1 VVAGSDPTSSVDV
14 DLSGR
19 VAFITGV
26 ARGQGRS
33 HALALAKAG
42 VDIVGLDI
50 CAQMP
55 GVPYPLSTVDD
66 LECTSKE
73 IEALG
78 RGAVLG
84 VADVRDE
91 ASMSTVLD
99 RGLEAFGRLDFVI
112 ANAGIMPIHGD
123 SARTM
128 GAWQD
133 CLDVLLTGVV
143 TTTELTYP
151 HIVRYG
157 RGGSIVFTG
166 SMAALQPMIRTE
178 ARHTLGLLG
187 YAAAKGALENVC
199 RNYASLLAR
208 ERIRVN
214 VVHPTGVNTPMID
227 NDHFR
232 EAHSDVPGEDDQVLI
247 NAIPV
252 HSIEAEDVSAFMVW
266 LCSDASRYF
275 TGNAVRLD
283 AGASLR

>member
-1 VVAGSDPTSSVDV
+1 VVAGSDPSSVDV
-14 DLSGR
+14 SDRSAR

-33 HALALAKAG
+33 HALALAKEG
-42 VDIVGLDI
+42 VDIIGIDI

-55 GVPYPLSTVDD
+55 GVPYPLSTIDD
-66 LECTSKE
+66 LERTSKE
-73 IEALG
+73 VEALG
-78 RGAVLG
+78 RRAVLG
-84 VADVRDE
+84 VADVRDGT
-91 ASMSTVLD
+91 SMSTVLD
-99 RGLEAFGRLDFVI
+99 RGLAAFGRLDFVI

-128 GAWQD
+128 RAWQD

-151 HIVRYG
+151 HIVQHG
-157 RGGSIVFTG
+157 GGGSIVYTG

-187 YAAAKGALENVC
+187 YSAAKAALESVC

-208 ERIRVN
+208 DRIRVN

-232 EAHSDVPGEDDQVLI
+232 EVHAVSSGDDDQVLI

>member
-1 VVAGSDPTSSVDV
+1 VVAGSDATSSVDV
-14 DLSGR
+14 SDLSGR

-42 VDIVGLDI
+42 VDIIGIDI
-50 CAQMP
+50 CAQIP

-66 LECTSKE
+66 LERTSKE

-84 VADVRDE
+84 VADVRDRT
-91 ASMSTVLD
+91 SMSTVLD
-99 RGLEAFGRLDFVI
+99 RALADFGRLDFVI
-112 ANAGIMPIHGD
+112 ANAGVMPIHGD

-128 GAWQD
+128 RAWQD
-133 CLDVLLTGVV
+133 CLDVLHTGVV

-151 HIVRYG
+151 HNVQHG
-157 RGGSIVFTG
+157 GGGSIVFTR

-187 YAAAKGALENVC
+187 YAAAKAALENVC

-208 ERIRVN
+208 ERVRVN
-214 VVHPTGVNTPMID
+214 VVRPSGVNTPMID

-232 EAHSDVPGEDDQVLI
+232 EVHSGGPGEDDQVLV

-252 HSIEAEDVSAFMVW
+252 HSIEGEDVSAFMV
-266 LCSDASRYF
+266 
-275 TGNAVRLD
+275 
-283 AGASLR
+283 